1 MNDLTDERNAAVD
14 RWLDE
19 QHHTAVAEIADALDI
34 EAGLCEILIP
44 VHHDNYLTEVA
55 EALDVDAGLAAIVP
69 APVRQ
74 LPPSGWAEGPGADRF
89 IKAAAIVTRVFS
101 GWKALAPDVRWTL
114 RENFLDGGL
123 TDAGEIAELFQHR
136 TLRHMDAD
144 PLVRAALFVELEYEW
159 WHGMLQRVHDFSQH
173 SEAIYVALELEAYTG
188 ADSPRM
194 MATIERVLSTLAGM
208 RRIALNLRGQGRRL
222 HKEFLQRRDS
232 YDTATEL
239 HEVML
244 RSLRLSERMIDACN
258 AINDFAGDD
267 LSRMDL
273 RLDQLGGVR
282 WSVQTEWPESLRDV
296 VVRDSIPIGNGVFEV
311 RKGGSLHPS
320 IA

>member
-14 RWLDE
+14 RWLAE

-34 EAGLCEILIP
+34 ESGLREILIP

-55 EALDVDAGLAAIVP
+55 EALDVEAGLAAIVP

-89 IKAAAIVTRVFS
+89 IKAAAVVTRVFS

-114 RENFLDGGL
+114 REMFLSGGL
-123 TDAGEIAELFQHR
+123 TRAGELAELFQHR
-136 TLRHMDAD
+136 ILSHMDAD
-144 PLVRAALFVELEYEW
+144 PRVRAARFVDLEYEL
-159 WHGMLQRVHDFSQH
+159 WHAMLQSTQEFSQH
-173 SEAIYVALELEAYTG
+173 SERIYVALELDAYTD

-194 MATIERVLSTLAGM
+194 TATIERVLSALAGM
-208 RRIALNLRGQGRRL
+208 RRLALNLRGQGRRL
-222 HKEFLQRRDS
+222 HKEFLQRHDS

-239 HEVML
+239 HEVLL

-273 RLDQLGGVR
+273 RLNQLGGVR
-282 WSVQTEWPESLRDV
+282 WSVQTKWPESLRDA
-296 VVRDSIPIGNGVFEV
+296 VVRDSILIGNGVFQV
-311 RKGGSLHPS
+311 REGGSLHPS